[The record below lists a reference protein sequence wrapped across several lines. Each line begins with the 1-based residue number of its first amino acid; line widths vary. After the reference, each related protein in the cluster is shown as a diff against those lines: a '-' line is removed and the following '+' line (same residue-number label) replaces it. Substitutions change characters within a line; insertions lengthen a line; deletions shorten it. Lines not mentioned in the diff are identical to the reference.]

1 MLASLGTHTSR
12 TASRIRKTAA
22 LTGSLQ
28 FTATAFGPMSGPQLP
43 QRHLDATL
51 GREVV
56 ACHACQ
62 NEWYRD
68 EQPTLECPR
77 CLGEITENVAPENDP
92 RALDDGYD
100 SDSNPDAVDIDQL
113 HYGSGFFNNRTLRP
127 GGSAHHGDPQA
138 DALRRFAPIMNGFHR
153 EGWESLPAV
162 SGVPAGRSGPL
173 RFDAVFADFMVDP
186 PEGGDNGDA
195 VYSQEALDRIIS
207 QLIPQSSKAPPASE
221 ESIAK
226 LGKRKVGIEDLGSD
240 GKVEC
245 VICVEELHVGDEVTV
260 LPCKHWFHGDCV
272 TLWLK
277 EHNTCP
283 ICRTPIET
291 DSRNNRQ
298 GDQQQQSV

>member
-1 MLASLGTHTSR
+1 
-12 TASRIRKTAA
+12 
-22 LTGSLQ
+22 
-28 FTATAFGPMSGPQLP
+28 
-43 QRHLDATL
+43 
-51 GREVV
+51 
-56 ACHACQ
+56 
-62 NEWYRD
+62 
-68 EQPTLECPR
+68 
-77 CLGEITENVAPENDP
+77 
-92 RALDDGYD
+92 
-100 SDSNPDAVDIDQL
+100 
-113 HYGSGFFNNRTLRP
+113 
-127 GGSAHHGDPQA
+127 
-138 DALRRFAPIMNGFHR
+138 MNGFHR

-186 PEGGDNGDA
+186 PEGNDPILPQNVLVVMLPRPPGGDNGDA

-207 QLIPQSSKAPPASE
+207 QLIPQSSKAPPPASE